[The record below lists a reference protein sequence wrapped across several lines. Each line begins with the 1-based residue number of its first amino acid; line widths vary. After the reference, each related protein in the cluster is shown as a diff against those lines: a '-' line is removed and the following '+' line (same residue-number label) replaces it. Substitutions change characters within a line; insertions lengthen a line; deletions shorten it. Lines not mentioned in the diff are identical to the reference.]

1 MYVAIAIIL
10 RTPHADRVARRR
22 GGEKLTPISIWDIP
36 EQGTRGP
43 KGRHDRAA
51 VTVEAIRLADAGGLD
66 AVTMRGVAAGLGIAP
81 MSLYNYVP
89 TKDHLI
95 QLMVDMA
102 ASEYQYPD
110 REPADKRAAIADLAR
125 QGRDITR
132 RHPWLPDAMRRP
144 AVFGPNGLA
153 YFEWFLGLLAGCPLD
168 TAAKMEFIAMIN
180 GFAVMYGGMEATLA
194 AQQASTGISP
204 DQHAAAQVAA
214 LVSAAASGQ
223 YPNLAVPCTGLR
235 RGVRLVCAPSR
246 RWRAPRLGP
255 AAVREPAPP
264 CQGDSLTW
272 WCCAEAGWE
281 RRDAVMPFSCTE
293 TNAVKIIAFQFFPG
307 RGPAHLATQVR

>member
-10 RTPHADRVARRR
+10 RTPHADRVARGR
-22 GGEKLTPISIWDIP
+22 GEEKLTPISIWDIP

-43 KGRHDRAA
+43 KGKHDRAA

-66 AVTMRGVAAGLGIAP
+66 AVTMRRVAAGLGIAP

-132 RHPWLPDAMRRP
+132 RHSWLPDAMRRP

-153 YFEWFLGLLAGCPLD
+153 YFEWFLGLLTGSRLD

-194 AQQASTGISP
+194 VQQASTGVSP

-223 YPNLAVPCTGLR
+223 YPNLAAALSSSEPSRVRDSGEVFDSCVR
-235 RGVRLVCAPSR
+235 RLVDGA
-246 RWRAPRLGP
+246 L
-255 AAVREPAPP
+255 
-264 CQGDSLTW
+264 
-272 WCCAEAGWE
+272 
-281 RRDAVMPFSCTE
+281 
-293 TNAVKIIAFQFFPG
+293 PG
-307 RGPAHLATQVR
+307 